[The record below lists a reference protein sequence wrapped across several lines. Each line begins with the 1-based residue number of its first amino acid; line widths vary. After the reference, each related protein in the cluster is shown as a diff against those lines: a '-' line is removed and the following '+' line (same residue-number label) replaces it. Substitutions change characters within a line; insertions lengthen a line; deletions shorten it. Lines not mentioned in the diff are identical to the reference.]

1 MPPPIRLW
9 QPAPLLLVVAID
21 VDDPAWS
28 KVSTVQQGKHSD
40 RQRYVGKASV
50 IPQGDADEPTRYQ
63 SDSQP
68 DGGQLRI
75 GSVYATVRGRSRV
88 ARGAAD
94 RFSVK
99 PT

>member
-28 KVSTVQQGKHSD
+28 KVSTVEQGKHSD
-40 RQRYVGKASV
+40 RQHYVGKASV

-68 DGGQLRI
+68 AANRLCLRDG
-75 GSVYATVRGRSRV
+75 
-88 ARGAAD
+88 ARAVTSSAWCG
-94 RFSVK
+94 
-99 PT
+99 